1 MKNDGKNINGK
12 NRNNMNKNKIKK
24 GGKNGKAKAPKFT
37 SISEGFY
44 NGLVEQCMINGVSIT
59 VIKKIREN
67 QK

>member
-12 NRNNMNKNKIKK
+12 NRNNMNKKIKK
-24 GGKNGKAKAPKFT
+24 AGKNRKAKAPKFR
-37 SISEGFY
+37 SISEEFY

-59 VIKKIREN
+59 VMKKNIEK